1 MADPRT
7 LRIQYLVPAA
17 GIPARGPSGASAHV
31 RGITSG
37 LAALGHQVELYAAA
51 GQDARGAHEDPAVPW
66 RATGVA
72 TWPKA
77 PRALAHVRELRTA
90 RGVARAATEASHTGP
105 PVDLVIE
112 RHALFSDAGLKVA
125 RRLGVPL
132 VLEVNAPQRMERQ
145 RFEGGLN
152 DSAAAR
158 WERRVLRGADTVVA
172 VSDWLRRWLV
182 DEQGCEAQRVH
193 HIPNGVQGR
202 PSPALDGGARADV
215 THGSATHR
223 RHRERGRALVGL
235 DDDAW
240 VLGFVGAFRPW
251 HGLQLLP
258 DLLEALPEATLLMVG
273 AGRAG
278 EESLWRPL
286 ADHPRVVMAGRR
298 TQSELA
304 DLVAAMDLGL
314 APYPA
319 DAPPWFCPLKLLDY
333 RAQGTPAVAADV
345 GDCAHLL
352 GDAGSIVPPGDV
364 AAMAEAARRWRGRR
378 CAPWV
383 RSWTD
388 VARALLDATGLTPSP
403 VGKGAS
409 SG

>member
-1 MADPRT
+1 MTPHRA

-31 RGITSG
+31 RGITAG
-37 LAALGHQVELYAAA
+37 LAALGHEVELFAAA
-51 GQDARGAHEDPAVPW
+51 GQDARGAHEEPSVPW

-77 PRALAHVRELRTA
+77 PRALSHMRELRTA

-105 PVDLVIE
+105 PVDLIIE
-112 RHALFSDAGLKVA
+112 RHALYSDAGLRVA
-125 RRLGVPL
+125 RRVGVPL
-132 VLEVNAPQRMERQ
+132 VLEVNAPQRLERQ

-152 DSAAAR
+152 DGAATR
-158 WERRVLRGADTVVA
+158 WERRALRSADTVVA
-172 VSDWLRRWLV
+172 VSDWLCRWLV
-182 DEQGCEAQRVH
+182 DEQGCATERVH
-193 HIPNGVQGR
+193 HLTNGVRGR
-202 PSPALDGGARADV
+202 PSVASDGADRAGGDEGPAALQR
-215 THGSATHR
+215 HR
-223 RHRERGRALVGL
+223 RRGRALVGI

-273 AGRAG
+273 DGRAG
-278 EESLWRPL
+278 EDSLWRPL
-286 ADHPRVVMAGRR
+286 VDHPRVVMAGRR
-298 TQSELA
+298 SRDELP

-319 DAPPWFCPLKLLDY
+319 DAPPWFCPLKLLEY
-333 RAQGTPAVAADV
+333 RAQGTPAVASDV
-345 GDCAHLL
+345 GDCARLL
-352 GDAGSIVPPGDV
+352 EGAGSIVPPGDV
-364 AAMAEAARRWRGRR
+364 AAMAAAAQRWRGRR
-378 CAPWV
+378 CQPWL

-388 VARALLDATGLTPSP
+388 VARELLEVAGLPSSP
-403 VGKGAS
+403 VGKGAAK
-409 SG
+409 G